1 MSPLAECGLSR
12 QHLACQCPIEHA
24 MLPPYSPL
32 DSAKGVL
39 GYRPIALQS
48 PRFSVR
54 TINKKETT

>member
-1 MSPLAECGLSR
+1 
-12 QHLACQCPIEHA
+12 
-24 MLPPYSPL
+24 
-32 DSAKGVL
+32 VL